1 MQLLAVS
8 VFRQTSPD
16 VRVRVRRIVVAV
28 DVPQACIQVIVPIAA
43 DIREILV
50 LTGFRPLLCC
60 GLYPATHHSAYFIYV
75 LRPHLVTV
83 WGYIFQAH

>member
-1 MQLLAVS
+1 LPLTTVYLWPFQSRDDNPEGKALDAGPWAMQLLAVS

-43 DIREILV
+43 DIRDYS
-50 LTGFRPLLCC
+50 C
-60 GLYPATHHSAYFIYV
+60 
-75 LRPHLVTV
+75 
-83 WGYIFQAH
+83 